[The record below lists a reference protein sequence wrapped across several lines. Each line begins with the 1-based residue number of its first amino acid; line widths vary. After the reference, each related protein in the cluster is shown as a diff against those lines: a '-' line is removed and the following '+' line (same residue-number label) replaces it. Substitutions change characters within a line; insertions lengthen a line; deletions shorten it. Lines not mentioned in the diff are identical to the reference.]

1 MQKRPQG
8 ETLPPILGETEIHK
22 HMFDTGIE
30 GRGSNLLKLAR
41 PEIAA
46 DLVVEI
52 QCLRP

>member
-1 MQKRPQG
+1 M
-8 ETLPPILGETEIHK
+8 L
-22 HMFDTGIE
+22 DTGIE

-52 QCLRP
+52 HWLKQ